1 VTRAT
6 LRNKL
11 LLAFVGAPALVATL
25 LLLCELAFVVAGA
38 DPRKHY
44 FVRAADEQGRAIFV
58 ESGNPPIENTHF
70 RVGRFLARPP
80 AGTKRVVCIG
90 DSTCFGHPFDPPVPY
105 ASWIDARLKVLLP
118 EQPVEVLNLG
128 SNGFDSE
135 DMLDVLSD
143 LDGAGADVVVIYSGH
158 NEFLDRNL
166 EAILTPETH
175 SIRRALSLS
184 RAGSWLL
191 GVARRPADVRAIT
204 SSIHSET
211 VRSQPFFTKRQLERG
226 FARYR
231 EHLEA
236 MVTLARARGATVLL
250 VHPIS
255 DAIDTPV
262 EASCFAATTSAAAR
276 AEFLERLKGLRA
288 QRVALEDD
296 RRNGRPVDHE
306 KVAAALAAVGELA
319 RLDGSVALLHHE
331 RGRLLLLD
339 GQTVAARSE
348 LQAALEADADPVRA
362 TATIHQIQD
371 EVARRRGALVADPRP
386 ALDAAA
392 APDLPGQNGWFVDY
406 CHPDMKGHRLL
417 ADVILH
423 ALADANLLA
432 ARAGWRFGAEP
443 SDEEYLARGGYD
455 AAGQAASWANR
466 ALFKLGISH
475 LGDEDPRAVD
485 GAKNLFER
493 ALKLDERCVP
503 AWIGLGVVA
512 TIRKQPDQAIASFE
526 RAAAVN
532 PGALDQIA
540 GPYKANPAVKAL
552 FDAAGLVFENGRVV
566 RTH

>member
-1 VTRAT
+1 MTRAT
-6 LRNKL
+6 LRNRF

-25 LLLCELAFVVAGA
+25 LLLCELAFVVAGV
-38 DPRKHY
+38 DPRRHY
-44 FVRAADEQGRAIFV
+44 FVRATDEQGRAIFV

-70 RVGRFLARPP
+70 RVTRFLARPP
-80 AGTKRVVCIG
+80 AGTRRIVCIG

-105 ASWIDARLKVLLP
+105 ANWIDARLKVLLP
-118 EQPVEVLNLG
+118 ELPVEVLNLG

-166 EAILTPETH
+166 EAIVTPATH
-175 SIRRALSLS
+175 AIRRALRLT

-191 GVARRPADVRAIT
+191 AATRRPADVPAIT
-204 SSIHSET
+204 AAIHSET
-211 VRSQPFFTKRQLERG
+211 VRSEPFFSKRQLVRG

-236 MVTLARARGATVLL
+236 MATLARARGASLLL
-250 VHPIS
+250 VHPIA
-255 DAIDTPV
+255 DAVDTPV
-262 EASCFAATTSAAAR
+262 EASAFAPTTPAAAR

-288 QRVALEDD
+288 LRAPLEDD
-296 RRNGRPVDHE
+296 RRNGRPIDHE
-306 KVAAALAAVGELA
+306 RVAAALAVVGELT
-319 RLDGSVALLHHE
+319 RIDGSVALLHHE

-339 GQTVAARSE
+339 GQRVAAWSE

-362 TATIHQIQD
+362 TATIHQILD
-371 EVARRRGALVADPRP
+371 EVAHRCGALVADPRP
-386 ALDAAA
+386 QLEAAA
-392 APDLPGQNGWFVDY
+392 APALPGQNDWFVDY
-406 CHPDMKGHRLL
+406 CHPDLKGHRLL
-417 ADVILH
+417 ADVVLH
-423 ALADANLLA
+423 AIVDANLLA
-432 ARAGWRFGAEP
+432 PRASWRFGTEP

-466 ALFKLGISH
+466 ALFKLGVSH
-475 LGDEDPRAVD
+475 FGDDEPRSID

-512 TIRKQPDQAIASFE
+512 TIRKQPDQAIANFE
-526 RAAAVN
+526 RAASIK

-540 GPYKANPAVKAL
+540 GPYQANAAVKAL
-552 FDAAGLVFENGRVV
+552 FDAAGLAFEHGRFV